1 MPTKT
6 KPYHRTDLETD
17 LLRHAAEIIVR
28 KGVEGLS
35 LRKLGT
41 AANVSRAAPYH
52 YFDSKDAL
60 LKRVGEFGFQKLSQR
75 ILETVGDKTDPARRL
90 QLGFRGYL
98 DFALAEPHLFRLMF
112 ANALRRDLEAAPHA
126 SSPAFAFSSE
136 AAQSALALMI
146 EGVAQW
152 QKTRR
157 GDKRD
162 PLLLANVFW
171 SFVHGLA
178 VLSLDQNLKHK
189 NVEKVFDAGLDLLMA
204 QAT

>member
-1 MPTKT
+1 MAAKT
-6 KPYHRTDLETD
+6 KPYHRADLESD
-17 LLRHAAEIIVR
+17 LLRRAAEIIAR
-28 KGVEGLS
+28 KGIDALS

-52 YFDSKDAL
+52 YFLSKDAL
-60 LKRVGEFGFQKLSQR
+60 LARVGEFGFQKLSQR

-112 ANALRRDLEAAPHA
+112 ANALKRDLEAAPHA
-126 SSPAFAFSSE
+126 ASPAFAFSSE
-136 AAQSALALMI
+136 AAQTAVGHMI

-157 GDKRD
+157 DKRD
-162 PLLLANVFW
+162 PLLVANVFW

-178 VLSLDQNLKHK
+178 VLALNQNLKHK
-189 NVEKVFDAGLDLLMA
+189 SVEKVLETGLDALM
-204 QAT
+204 T